1 MMVAS
6 KKSCFF
12 FFAST
17 DPQRHYA
24 IAININFHHTKLT
37 IPSDKELLETY
48 IFHSAHLLLTTI
60 SDSRSFSVPHSL
72 LGSFVLDVLKAHNL
86 IAARIKME
94 PRASPTDVRFT
105 TILVAIKE
113 KRNKKK
119 NKELKYCCRQRL
131 QDVWLWHATNCC
143 SFKLIILL
151 IVFICLKGYTFM
163 AAEDGTC

>member
-6 KKSCFF
+6 KKSCFFF

-37 IPSDKELLETY
+37 IPSAPELLETY

-60 SDSRSFSVPHSL
+60 SDSRSISVPHSL

-86 IAARIKME
+86 IAARIKMQ
-94 PRASPTDVRFT
+94 PRTSATNVRFT

-113 KRNKKK
+113 MRNKKK

-131 QDVWLWHATNCC
+131 QDVWL
-143 SFKLIILL
+143 
-151 IVFICLKGYTFM
+151 
-163 AAEDGTC
+163 